1 MIISKKFLY
10 HKFLMPI
17 IGFFIKNFFL
27 SLTKKYIKSFRLNTF
42 KGNSFIFSL
51 INIAFYE
58 EYFLKLKDQTEIKE
72 IEENI
77 FVFSK
82 KHHIEETNS
91 HYKNFS
97 TRLQNKDFFEFIF
110 NFINKHKIDNILQ
123 VGSSGG
129 LDLNNIYE
137 NYNDKK
143 YIFTDINEEIIKLG
157 KERHGDKFSYFKCFG
172 HKIDECLSHYNIKN
186 NILIFSIGASQYM
199 TPFQLKKFFENL
211 RNYKNSLAKN
221 SEGEVR
227 IYIIFIEPVELDFLE
242 QKKMYSIRKHFA
254 FNYKYKEFAERLGC
268 KIKTCKIIEH
278 HQSHKLKYFRNIATY
293 CISLEI

>member
-1 MIISKKFLY
+1 
-10 HKFLMPI
+10 MPL

-27 SLTKKYIKSFRLNTF
+27 SLTKKYIKSFRLNDF
-42 KGNSFIFSL
+42 KGNLLIFNL

-72 IEENI
+72 IEENV

-82 KHHIEETNS
+82 RGCIDSTN
-91 HYKNFS
+91 YYYNNFS
-97 TRLQNKDFFEFIF
+97 AKGVNKDYFEFIF

-123 VGSSGG
+123 IGSSGG
-129 LDLNNIYE
+129 GDLNNIYE

-157 KERHGDKFSYFKCFG
+157 KERYGDKFLYFKCFA
-172 HKIDECLSHYNIKN
+172 HEIDKCLSHYNIKK
-186 NILIFSIGASQYM
+186 NILIFAIGSAQYV
-199 TPFQLKKFFENL
+199 TPFRFKEFFENL
-211 RNYKNSLAKN
+211 KNYKNSLAKN
-221 SEGEVR
+221 FEGG
-227 IYIIFIEPVELDFLE
+227 IYIIFIEPVELDFLK
-242 QKKMYSIRKHFA
+242 QKKMYSMRKAYA
-254 FNYKYKEFAERLGC
+254 FNYQYKEFAERLGC

-278 HQSHKLKYFRNIATY
+278 NKSHKLKYFRNIATY

>member
-1 MIISKKFLY
+1 
-10 HKFLMPI
+10 MPL

-27 SLTKKYIKSFRLNTF
+27 SLTKKYIKSFRLNDF
-42 KGNSFIFSL
+42 KGNQFIFNF

-82 KHHIEETNS
+82 KYHTEETDS
-91 HYKNFS
+91 YYKNYS
-97 TRLQNKDFFEFIF
+97 TKPRNKDYFEFIF

-123 VGSSGG
+123 IGSCSGM
-129 LDLNNIYE
+129 DLNNIYE

-143 YIFTDINEEIIKLG
+143 YIFTDIDEEIIKLG
-157 KERHGDKFSYFKCFG
+157 KERHGDKFSYFKCFA
-172 HKIDECLSHYNIKN
+172 HEIDECLSHYNIKK
-186 NILIFSIGASQYM
+186 NILIFSISSSQYV

-211 RNYKNSLAKN
+211 KNYKNSLAKN
-221 SEGEVR
+221 SEGER
-227 IYIIFIEPVELDFLE
+227 IYIIFLEPIELDFLK
-242 QKKMYSIRKHFA
+242 QKKMYSMRKFYA

-268 KIKTCKIIEH
+268 KIKTCKIIEDNK
-278 HQSHKLKYFRNIATY
+278 SHKLKYFRNIASY
-293 CISLEI
+293 YISLEI

>member
-1 MIISKKFLY
+1 
-10 HKFLMPI
+10 MPL

-27 SLTKKYIKSFRLNTF
+27 SLTKKYIKSFRLNDF
-42 KGNSFIFSL
+42 KGNQFIFSF

-82 KHHIEETNS
+82 QEHIAGANYY
-91 HYKNFS
+91 YKNYL
-97 TRLQNKDFFEFIF
+97 TDLQTKEDYFEFIF

-123 VGSSGG
+123 IGSSGG
-129 LDLNNIYE
+129 MDLNNIYE

-143 YIFTDINEEIIKLG
+143 YIFTDIDEEIIKLG
-157 KERHGDKFSYFKCFG
+157 KERHGDKFSYFKCFS
-172 HKIDECLSHYNIKN
+172 HNIDECLSHYNIKK
-186 NILIFSIGASQYM
+186 NILIFSIGSIQYV
-199 TPFQLKKFFENL
+199 TPFELKKFFENL

-221 SEGEVR
+221 SEGRR
-227 IYIIFIEPVELDFLE
+227 IYIIFLEPIELDFLK
-242 QKKMYSIRKHFA
+242 QKKMYSMRKFYA

-268 KIKTCKIIEH
+268 KIKTCKIIENNK
-278 HQSHKLKYFRNIATY
+278 SHKLKYFRNIASY
-293 CISLEI
+293 YISLEI